1 MLNLSAEA
9 SALVAGRLRTERI
22 AWITTVAP
30 SGQPQSSPVWFLWD
44 EDAAEFL
51 V

>member
-9 SALVAGRLRTERI
+9 SAALGKPLLEESK
-22 AWITTVAP
+22 AWITTVTAG
-30 SGQPQSSPVWFLWD
+30 GQPQSSPVWFLWAD
-44 EDAAEFL
+44 GEFL